1 MRDESTCDSF
11 EVCNDA
17 PGRLPEY
24 MPIDTP
30 PIVSW
35 GMNNDGHDITVS
47 VSVIND
53 AYNEIISWRKNTFLV
68 PYGKTGRDF
77 IDQLTKHI
85 NDWNNGTTMQHIALK
100 AAIFLLALALQK
112 PDQKS
117 KAKEHQQCLEKR
129 LEQWKNGEFDCL
141 VRERRAIPRRLQNAK
156 RHDAPNKAKV
166 FAKLVLEGQINSAL
180 RFLSEDGGRGVLP
193 LTDDVMTQLNEK
205 HPTAKE
211 AKLGSLF
218 FGPVEDVPEIIYQEI
233 DGEMIKEA
241 ALRSKGSGGGGG
253 GLLVLMR
260 MDLREFWPLNRSRNP
275 AQIFVM
281 LSPH

>member
-35 GMNNDGHDITVS
+35 
-47 VSVIND
+47 SVIND

-85 NDWNNGTTMQHIALK
+85 NDWNNGTRR
-100 AAIFLLALALQK
+100 
-112 PDQKS
+112 

-129 LEQWKNGEFDCL
+129 LERWKNGEIECL
-141 VRERRAIPRRLQNAK
+141 VREGRAIQRRLQNSK
-156 RHDAPNKAKV
+156 RNDAPNKAKV
-166 FAKLVLEGQINSAL
+166 FAKLVLEGQVNSAL

-241 ALRSKGSGGGGG
+241 ALRTKGSGG

-260 MDLREFWPLNRSRNP
+260 MDLREFWLLNRSRNP
-275 AQIFVM
+275 AEIFVM
-281 LSPH
+281 PSPH